1 MKLKLFLSLL
11 LLLPANLVMAAGLSD
26 AQSGLQTAAGDNFD
40 TSKNIQAYIA
50 ILIKGALSLVGI
62 IFIVL
67 IVLAGFKWMT
77 SQGNSTKIDEA
88 KSTIVNSV
96 IGLVVVLAAYAIVT
110 FVFDALQGVNS
121 GGGSGGGSVT
131 P

>member
-1 MKLKLFLSLL
+1 MKLKFLLSFI
-11 LLLPANLVMAAGLSD
+11 LLLPAHLALAAGLSD
-26 AQSGLQTAAGDNFD
+26 AQSGLQEAAGDNFD
-40 TSKNIQAYIA
+40 TSKNIQSYIA

-96 IGLVVVLAAYAIVT
+96 IGLVVVFAAYAIVS

-121 GGGSGGGSVT
+121 GGNGFNQ
-131 P
+131 